1 MKKILLTILV
11 GTSLVFTQ
19 CNKEDT
25 TDATKKEEPSLKD
38 FSLSQ
43 NNVSLFKE
51 AEQKIAITSGNNDYT
66 LEQSEESKKIAQ
78 VSLSADKKEIVIK
91 ALTEGKIAIK
101 ITDTPT
107 KKEVSFDIFVS
118 SKVTPEDYEL
128 SEDKKTLV
136 RWKGENIK
144 SLDMN
149 IIEGLK
155 EVTKIE
161 KDAFRDH
168 ENLEHVILPKE
179 LTFIGD
185 RVFYRCE
192 KLIDAEIP
200 DSVTSLGGA
209 SFSGCKNLEKVN
221 LPKGITFIDAV
232 TLYNCAKITEIT
244 IPEGVTEIDWS
255 AFAGTGIKELVFP
268 SSIQKLGDRV
278 IQFCKQLEKIVFKSD
293 TPPTIKYSSLRRAV
307 EEPPLKIYVP
317 KGKKQTYIDSSKYWK
332 DFEELIVESES

>member
-51 AEQKIAITSGNNDYT
+51 AEQKITITSGNNDYI
-66 LEQSEESKKIAQ
+66 LDQSEESKKIAQ

-128 SEDKKTLV
+128 SED
-136 RWKGENIK
+136 
-144 SLDMN
+144 
-149 IIEGLK
+149 
-155 EVTKIE
+155 
-161 KDAFRDH
+161 
-168 ENLEHVILPKE
+168 NL
-179 LTFIGD
+179 
-185 RVFYRCE
+185 
-192 KLIDAEIP
+192 
-200 DSVTSLGGA
+200 S
-209 SFSGCKNLEKVN
+209 
-221 LPKGITFIDAV
+221 
-232 TLYNCAKITEIT
+232 
-244 IPEGVTEIDWS
+244 
-255 AFAGTGIKELVFP
+255 
-268 SSIQKLGDRV
+268 
-278 IQFCKQLEKIVFKSD
+278 
-293 TPPTIKYSSLRRAV
+293 
-307 EEPPLKIYVP
+307 
-317 KGKKQTYIDSSKYWK
+317 
-332 DFEELIVESES
+332 